1 MNSLPSSSTSLQEK
15 MAMKDH
21 PEKPVLPP
29 LVSSYNDRIRP
40 LLDAVDRL
48 RHLNVMEEGIELPTI
63 VVVGDQSSG
72 KSSVIESLAG
82 ISLPRGQGIC
92 TRVPLIMCLQ
102 NVPTDKP
109 QMHLEYQGK
118 IVLTSENQI
127 SDSISMATDE
137 IAGNGKGIS
146 NIPLTLVVK
155 KKGVPDLTIVDLP
168 GITRVPVHGQ
178 PEDIYEQISNIIMD
192 YIKPKESII
201 LNVLSATVDF
211 PTCESIRMSQHVDK
225 TGERTLAVVTKADK
239 APEGLLEKVTADDVN
254 IGLGYV
260 CVRNRIGDETYEEAR
275 IEEATLFKS
284 HPLLSKIDKSIVGIP
299 VLAQKLFQIQANS
312 LSQCLPDIVKKIN
325 DKLNKHVTDLNN
337 MPQNLTNVAE
347 ATQAFMRVVGAAKES
362 LKKVLLRVEFED
374 FPDDVKMH
382 CTARMAEMLDGFYK
396 DLQSKSSDNYST
408 SSCAF
413 LMLEIG
419 VLEESKWIG
428 LPNFLQRTAFVALLQ
443 RKVNRIALGPL
454 DFIQSILTYIEEVVI
469 RIVSEHSEEY
479 PQLQS
484 MTKRAVHNL
493 IDKMRDRSVKHVKEI
508 IEMEK
513 IADYTSNSD
522 YVKTWS
528 SLMENR
534 KTFIEVIQDPN
545 MGTKI
550 MFQDFGEVEVG
561 HLRQHSLS
569 MLEQAF
575 DMKMR
580 LTAYW
585 RLVLLR
591 LVDSLALRL
600 LFSVKKLVEREMEEE
615 IVNELMGSHT
625 CGIERMLEEL
635 PSTTQK
641 CERLNKGIKLLRD
654 SKDVVTKIM
663 DGIAARH
670 ISD

>member
-1 MNSLPSSSTSLQEK
+1 
-15 MAMKDH
+15 MASFVLESPEKDH
-21 PEKPVLPP
+21 PEKAELPP
-29 LVSSYNDRIRP
+29 LASSYNDRIRP

-48 RHLNVMEEGIELPTI
+48 RHLKVMEEGIELPTI

-72 KSSVIESLAG
+72 KSSVLESLAG

-92 TRVPLIMCLQ
+92 TRVPLIMRLQ
-102 NVPTDKP
+102 NVLTNEP

-118 IVLTSENQI
+118 TIPTSENHI

-146 NIPLTLVVK
+146 NTPLTLVVK
-155 KKGVPDLTIVDLP
+155 KKGVPDLTMVDLP

-178 PEDIYEQISNIIMD
+178 PEDIYEQISNIIME

-211 PTCESIRMSQHVDK
+211 PTCESIRMSQRVDK

-260 CVRNRIGDETYEEAR
+260 CVRNRIGDETYEDAR
-275 IEEATLFKS
+275 IEEARLFKS
-284 HPLLSKIDKSIVGIP
+284 HPLLSKIDKTIVGIP
-299 VLAQKLFQIQANS
+299 VLAQKLVQIQATS

-325 DKLNKHVTDLNN
+325 DKLNKNVTDLNN
-337 MPQNLTNVAE
+337 MPQNLTSVAD
-347 ATQAFMRVVGAAKES
+347 AMQAFMRFVGAAKES
-362 LKKVLLRVEFED
+362 LKKVLLRGEFED
-374 FPDDVKMH
+374 FPDEAKMH

-396 DLQSKSSDNYST
+396 DLQCKSSDDDST
-408 SSCAF
+408 STRPF
-413 LMLEIG
+413 LMLEIS

-428 LPNFLQRTAFVALLQ
+428 LPNFLPRTAFLTLLQ
-443 RKVNRIALGPL
+443 RNVNRIALAPL
-454 DFIQSILTYIEEVVI
+454 DFVQRVLTYIEEVVI

-479 PQLQS
+479 LQLQS

-493 IDKMRDRSVKHVKEI
+493 IAKMMDRSVKHVKEI

-513 IADYTSNSD
+513 IADYTSNPD
-522 YVKTWS
+522 YVKTWNN
-528 SLMENR
+528 LMENQ
-534 KTFIEVIQDPN
+534 KIFMKVIQDPSKP
-545 MGTKI
+545 TKI
-550 MFQDFGEVEVG
+550 MFQGFGEVEVG
-561 HLRQHSLS
+561 HLRQQSLLI
-569 MLEQAF
+569 LEQAF

-585 RLVLLR
+585 RIVLLR
-591 LVDSLALRL
+591 LVDSLALHL
-600 LFSVKKLVEREMEEE
+600 LFSVKKLVEREMESE

-625 CGIERMLEEL
+625 GGIERMLEES
-635 PSTTQK
+635 PSTSLK
-641 CERLNKGIKLLRD
+641 RERLNKSIKLLRD
-654 SKDVVTKIM
+654 SKDVVGKIM
-663 DGIAARH
+663 DRISAGH